1 MAAKPAS
8 GSPSRAW
15 TRASTALCGRMS
27 APSTKREV
35 LVAIMCEEVRAI
47 KNLPKMLEEVAGIG
61 VVIIG
66 EGDLSQDLGF
76 PRQYDHPTVAAAMDE
91 ILAICKQYNVP
102 CGHQH
107 VDTKN
112 VEALLEK
119 GFRYLMPA
127 PVYSYGALELGRK

>member
-47 KNLPKMLEEVAGIG
+47 KNLPKMLDEVPGIG

-76 PRQYDHPTVAAAMDE
+76 PRQYEHPTVASAIEE
-91 ILAICKQYNVP
+91 IFAVCNPYNCP
-102 CGHQH
+102 FGPPH
-107 VDTKN
+107 
-112 VEALLEK
+112 
-119 GFRYLMPA
+119 
-127 PVYSYGALELGRK
+127 